1 MTWRA
6 TSGRPCVKAEKAGVA
21 VEEEEVAAA
30 AELRDL
36 SLMTPVGR

>member
-21 VEEEEVAAA
+21 VEEEVAAA